1 MALSRLAHIIRDQR
15 GLAVLEI
22 AFAGPVLIL
31 LTFGAFFVGA
41 NLDRYMSMQQFA
53 RAGANMYSRGMDFSQ
68 SEAQTLLDTASVEL
82 NHAAAGDTI
91 VYLSAI
97 AGTASGAEIVG
108 RYTFGNTS
116 ISGSSV
122 GSATSGGTVSPP
134 VSASLPAGMIVPEG
148 ETVYAAEVFH
158 QPTGM
163 GFPGIFEGTYT
174 MRARVF
180 Y

>member
-1 MALSRLAHIIRDQR
+1 MRRSRLARIIRDQR
-15 GLAVLEI
+15 GIAMLEM
-22 AFAGPVLIL
+22 AFAGPVMIL
-31 LTFGAFFVGA
+31 LTFGTFYLGI
-41 NLDRYMSMQQFA
+41 NMDRYLSMQQFA

-68 SEAQTLLDTASVEL
+68 SEAQILLDMAAVEL
-82 NHAAAGDTI
+82 NHAASGDTVI
-91 VYLSAI
+91 YLTAI
-97 AGTASGAEIVG
+97 AGTNSGDDIVG

-116 ISGSSV
+116 LGGSLI

-134 VSASLPAGMIVPEG
+134 VSASLPSGMTVPDG

-158 QPTGM
+158 RPAGM
-163 GFPGIFEGTYT
+163 GFPGIIDGNYT